1 MGKDIIAAAVAFAA
15 GVLVAALNY
24 LISKAVLQKSP
35 EKFSFVTIL
44 RQVIQIA
51 FLVLAFFASQKL
63 ELNMVYPFVGA
74 VVGLTV
80 PMLFFTKKLVSFNE
94 KLKSENKKKGDETD
108 G

>member
-24 LISKAVLQKSP
+24 LISKSVLQKSP

-51 FLVLAFFASQKL
+51 FLVLAFVASQKL
-63 ELNMVYPFVGA
+63 ELNMVYPLVGA
-74 VVGLTV
+74 VVGLTL